1 LPLVLETEPFSR
13 YGIIMRMHLW
23 VVPAI
28 FALLATQGCSTATRE
43 NPPEKRHYLFS
54 YFTGQTDGARLA
66 VSDDG
71 KSWHPVNGGRPI
83 IQPDSGDVLRDPA
96 IHRGPDGVY
105 RMVWTTGWTG
115 REIGF
120 STSTDLVHWAPAR
133 KLGVMAGGPNVG
145 HCWAPEIF
153 YDQKAREYIIHWSSD
168 SDVWSIFYVTTTD
181 FLSFSEPRV
190 LFTNGQRG
198 GGKGGD
204 NGPID
209 AHIFE
214 KSADE
219 FILYYKKD
227 DNTGVPNIYW
237 RVGQSPRGPWGSE
250 QGPVTPSTGDEG
262 PSVVRM
268 GRSFAMFTDPFESD
282 KAYLFTSTDLKHWE
296 RQSTDLTMSH
306 GSVVEIDKATWRRL
320 RELR

>member
-1 LPLVLETEPFSR
+1 
-13 YGIIMRMHLW
+13 MRMHTCLA
-23 VVPAI
+23 PAI
-28 FALLATQGCSTATRE
+28 FALLATQGCSTATHE
-43 NPPEKRHYLFS
+43 NPPAQHYLFS
-54 YFTGQTDGARLA
+54 YFTGQAEGAKLA

-71 KSWHPVNGGRPI
+71 KSWHPVNGGRSI
-83 IQPDSGDVLRDPA
+83 IRPASGDVLRDPS
-96 IHRGPDGVY
+96 ILRGPDGVY
-105 RMVWTTGWTG
+105 RMVWTSGWTG

-120 STSTDLVHWAPAR
+120 STSTDLVHWTPLR
-133 KLGVMAGGPNVG
+133 KLEVMASAPNVG

-168 SDVWSIFYVTTTD
+168 NDVWSIYYVTTTD
-181 FLSFSEPRV
+181 FVSFSEPRV

-198 GGKGGD
+198 GGGSGD

-209 AHIFE
+209 STIFE

-250 QGPVTPSTGDEG
+250 EGPLTPSTGEEG

-268 GRSFAMFTDPFESD
+268 GEAYAMFTDPFESD

-306 GSVVEIDKATWRRL
+306 GSVVEIDKATFRRL